1 MPGNKLAVLG
11 NRTAR
16 AIPARL
22 VAACVAVT
30 LVLAARPA
38 AAKVCL
44 DQGTITGLQVSAN
57 GPDAQWLQIM
67 LDGRATYVATSATL
81 PAVFSGFASLASGAY
96 FAGKPIRVGYEQGP
110 TANMIQFIEAGPTG
124 PVPAAAGCSAR
135 SGPAARR

>member
-1 MPGNKLAVLG
+1 MS
-11 NRTAR
+11 
-16 AIPARL
+16 ARL
-22 VAACVAVT
+22 IAACALAAVA
-30 LVLAARPA
+30 LAARPA

-110 TANMIQFIEAGPTG
+110 TANMIQFIDAAATG
-124 PVPAAAGCSAR
+124 PVPAGAGCSAR
-135 SGPAARR
+135 GGPAPRR